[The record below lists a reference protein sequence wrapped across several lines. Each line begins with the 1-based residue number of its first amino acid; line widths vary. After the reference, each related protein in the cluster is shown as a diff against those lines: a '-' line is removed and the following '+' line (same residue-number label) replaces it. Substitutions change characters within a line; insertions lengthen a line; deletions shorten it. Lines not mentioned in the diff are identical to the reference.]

1 LKHFM
6 QHPDE
11 TLSRKELL
19 EEVWGYEDGVIS
31 RTVDVYIASLRQK
44 LERDAKHPELILTVQ
59 RTGYK
64 FKV

>member
-1 LKHFM
+1 
-6 QHPDE
+6 
-11 TLSRKELL
+11 
-19 EEVWGYEDGVIS
+19 VIS

-44 LERDAKHPELILTVQ
+44 LEKDAKHPEFIVTVQ